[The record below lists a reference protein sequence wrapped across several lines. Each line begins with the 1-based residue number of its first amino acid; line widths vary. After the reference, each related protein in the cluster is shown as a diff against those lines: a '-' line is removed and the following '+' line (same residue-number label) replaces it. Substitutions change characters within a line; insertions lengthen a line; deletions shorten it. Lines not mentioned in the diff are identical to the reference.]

1 MNVMRQAIF
10 GISLG
15 VSASLMIPTAQAR
28 TKCDGPRSRVDQKAC
43 AAAAEGPDALRRFVD
58 RTKAIYGLYFWDY
71 LQEGDRVKPQAN
83 SSDVQSPISRF
94 GSLRA
99 AAPPRS

>member
-1 MNVMRQAIF
+1 MNVMRQVIF
-10 GISLG
+10 CVSLG

-28 TKCDGPRSRVDQKAC
+28 TKCDGPQSQVDKKAC

-71 LQEGDRVKPQAN
+71 LQEGDRFKPQAN
-83 SSDVQSPISRF
+83 STDVPAPTPRPD
-94 GSLRA
+94 LRA
-99 AAPPRS
+99 TALDR